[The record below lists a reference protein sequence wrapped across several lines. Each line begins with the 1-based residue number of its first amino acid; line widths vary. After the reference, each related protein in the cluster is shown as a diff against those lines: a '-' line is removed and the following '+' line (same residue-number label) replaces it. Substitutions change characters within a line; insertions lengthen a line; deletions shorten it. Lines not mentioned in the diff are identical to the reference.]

1 VHVLFIIIFFT
12 IIIFLFIN
20 YHDYLDVLLDSH
32 FASHVLVF
40 LTARH
45 DPSVRVYCVQDT
57 HTPPIQPHYIRLH
70 YITMINHV
78 PCVCKHIGH
87 THTYYRARALS
98 LSLFLSLQTW
108 RRVLIVSS
116 GKRAT
121 STEVPAHPPASSA
134 VKKDVS
140 LPDMLQ
146 SRHTHA
152 PVTLHLKTPSS
163 ETSVATPDSCGA
175 HKKQRKVGRDMPA
188 GAVQHLYDAEL
199 VKRTKFLQ
207 DKYLFGLCT
216 RVRGAKNLFP
226 ASSSLPLRPCLFDLA

>member
-1 VHVLFIIIFFT
+1 MLTVTSRCVCIASGTRVHVLFIIIFFT

-146 SRHTHA
+146 SRNTHMH
-152 PVTLHLKTPSS
+152 P
-163 ETSVATPDSCGA
+163 
-175 HKKQRKVGRDMPA
+175 
-188 GAVQHLYDAEL
+188 
-199 VKRTKFLQ
+199 
-207 DKYLFGLCT
+207 
-216 RVRGAKNLFP
+216 
-226 ASSSLPLRPCLFDLA
+226 

>member
-1 VHVLFIIIFFT
+1 MRSLAAIEIPAVATGTKKGWRARHALALLSALSLSSSFSSLIRAGEQDMRWCSQVLTVTSRCVCIASGTRVHVLFIIIFFT

-98 LSLFLSLQTW
+98 LSPFSL
-108 RRVLIVSS
+108 
-116 GKRAT
+116 
-121 STEVPAHPPASSA
+121 
-134 VKKDVS
+134 
-140 LPDMLQ
+140 
-146 SRHTHA
+146 
-152 PVTLHLKTPSS
+152 
-163 ETSVATPDSCGA
+163 C
-175 HKKQRKVGRDMPA
+175 
-188 GAVQHLYDAEL
+188 
-199 VKRTKFLQ
+199 
-207 DKYLFGLCT
+207 
-216 RVRGAKNLFP
+216 
-226 ASSSLPLRPCLFDLA
+226 RPGDGS